1 MKILGL
7 DLASKT
13 GWAILDGAGIV
24 SGTWDCSPRRGD
36 STSMRL
42 IYLRAQLRRIATES
56 PKLVVYEA
64 ALAHGGPGSQAAA
77 IAHELAGVLKT
88 WCHDEGI
95 PHHAVHVSTLKKWAT
110 GRGNAKKPEMVAAAE
125 AVLGRKVKDDNE
137 ADAVHLA
144 RYGWDVV
151 LETSSP
157 RIGLGAL

>member
-1 MKILGL
+1 MSARVLGL

-13 GWAILDGAGIV
+13 GWALLEGSGIL

-42 IYLRAQLRRIATES
+42 IYLRAQLRRIATEA
-56 PKLVVYEA
+56 PALVVYEA

-77 IAHELAGVLKT
+77 IAHEMAGVLKT
-88 WCHDEGI
+88 WCHDEGL
-95 PHHAVHVSTLKKWAT
+95 PFHAVHVSTLKKWAT

-125 AVLGRKVKDDNE
+125 AALGRKVGDDNE

-144 RYGWDVV
+144 RYGASVV
-151 LETSSP
+151 LEAT
-157 RIGLGAL
+157 R